1 MEHSWLEIIERLG
14 IPVGMLAFV
23 SYGIWQAGGWLGVTI
38 IAPLKDRHLQF
49 LDSLQT
55 TLKILAEGQ
64 TALAKEM
71 ETITK
76 IISGEWHDPN
86 KKTGEKK

>member
-1 MEHSWLEIIERLG
+1 MEQNWVEIIEKLG
-14 IPVGMLAFV
+14 LPVGMLAFV
-23 SYGIWQAGGWLGVTI
+23 SYSLWKATAWLGVNI
-38 IAPLKDRHLQF
+38 LAPLKDRHLQF
-49 LDSLQT
+49 LDSLQI

-76 IISGEWHDPN
+76 IIAKEWHGPD
-86 KKTGEKK
+86 KKTGDKK